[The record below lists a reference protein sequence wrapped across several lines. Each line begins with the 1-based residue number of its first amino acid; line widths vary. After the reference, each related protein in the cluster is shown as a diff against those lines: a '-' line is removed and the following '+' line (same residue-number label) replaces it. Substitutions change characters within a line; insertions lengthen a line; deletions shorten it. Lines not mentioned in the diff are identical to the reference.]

1 MPRGLYQRDPNKMPR
16 VAGKKCKHDNYSN
29 KHCAYCMLEVLNED
43 LVSGLQ
49 FQILRSFKVP
59 TDEIRAYPFKWQVF
73 AEAELKQRRIR
84 NSRAM
89 PKIVK
94 NPFAHLP

>member
-1 MPRGLYQRDPNKMPR
+1 MPRGLYQRDPNKMPL
-16 VAGKKCKHDNYSN
+16 VAGKKCKHDQYLN
-29 KHCAYCMLEVLNED
+29 KHCAYCMLEVLDED
-43 LVSGLQ
+43 LVSGPQ

-59 TDEIRAYPFKWQVF
+59 TNKIREYPFKYQVF
-73 AEAELKQRRIR
+73 AEAELRQRHIR
-84 NSRAM
+84 NAKAM